1 MHSSEQPATGR
12 RKGRGQRR
20 GRRVDAA
27 TRDAVAGLLA
37 DLPLRRD
44 LLIEHLHRL
53 QDTRGCLRAGDLL
66 ALADLLRIGVAEVY
80 ETATFYAHFDIREDE
95 EPAPALA
102 VRVCDG
108 LSCRLQGA
116 LQLDSALRARL
127 PPADARVLRAPCMG
141 RCDLAPVVQ
150 VGKRHADRA
159 SAADVLALIDE
170 GAFTPLPLVGESLD
184 AYRARGGYRQLQALR
199 DGALPVETVFAELE
213 AAGLRGMGGAGFPT
227 ARKWRLV
234 RAAPAP
240 RYLVC
245 NADEGEP
252 GTFKDR
258 VILEEQTHPFLDGL
272 LLAAACI
279 DADRCWI
286 YLRDE
291 YPAAH
296 ALLRREI
303 AALEAAQLVEPGFID
318 LRRGAGAYICGEESA
333 LIESIEGKRGYPR
346 QRPPYVAEAGLFG
359 RPTLVNNVET
369 LALVPTILAAGGARF
384 GALGGEG
391 FAGLRSY
398 SVSGRVR
405 EPGVKQAPA
414 GISTRQLIDDY
425 CGGMAE
431 GHQLLAYL
439 PGGASGG
446 ILPASLADL
455 PLHFGELEKH
465 GALIG
470 SAALIVLSDRDDL
483 RAAVQAL
490 LEFFADE
497 SCGQCTPCRIGTE
510 KMLALFEAPELDVS
524 LLNELAALMRDASI
538 CGLGQAAPNPLTTAL
553 QYFPQ
558 HQLARKRDE

>member
-1 MHSSEQPATGR
+1 MEEQPVTGR

-20 GRRVDAA
+20 GRRVDAT
-27 TRDAVAGLLA
+27 TRDAVARLLG

-44 LLIEHLHRL
+44 LLLEHLHRL
-53 QDTRGCLRAGDLL
+53 QDSRGCLRAGDLM

-80 ETATFYAHFDIREDE
+80 ETATFYAHFDLRDDN
-95 EPAPALA
+95 EPTPALA
-102 VRVCDG
+102 IRVCEG

-116 LQLDSALRARL
+116 LQLDAALRDQL
-127 PPADARVLRAPCMG
+127 PPTRARVLRAPCMG

-159 SAADVLALIDE
+159 GIPEVLALLDA
-170 GAFTPLPLVGESLD
+170 GVFTALPVSSESLD
-184 AYRARGGYRQLQALR
+184 AYRTRGGYRQLQALR
-199 DGALPVETVFAELE
+199 DGSLAAETIIAEIE

-234 RAAPAP
+234 GAAPAP

-258 VILEEQTHPFLDGL
+258 AILEEQTHQFLDGL

-279 DADRCWI
+279 GAERCWI

-291 YPAAH
+291 YPAVH
-296 ALLRREI
+296 ALLSREI
-303 AALEAAQLVEPGFID
+303 AALEAAELIVPGFID

-369 LALVPTILAAGGARF
+369 LALVPQILADGGARF
-384 GALGGEG
+384 AALGSEG

-405 EPGVKQAPA
+405 QPGVKQAPA
-414 GISTRQLIDDY
+414 GISARKLIDDH
-425 CGGMAE
+425 CGGMAD
-431 GHQLLAYL
+431 GHRLLAYL

-446 ILPASLADL
+446 ILPASMADL

-470 SAALIVLSDRDDL
+470 SAAVIVLSDRDDL

-490 LEFFADE
+490 LEFFVDE
-497 SCGQCTPCRIGTE
+497 SCGQCTPCRVGTE
-510 KMLALFEAPELDVS
+510 KMLALFEAPALDVE
-524 LLNELAALMRDASI
+524 LLGELAAVMRDASI

-553 QYFPQ
+553 QYFPPQ
-558 HQLARKRDE
+558 LLARRRDE

>member
-1 MHSSEQPATGR
+1 
-12 RKGRGQRR
+12 
-20 GRRVDAA
+20 
-27 TRDAVAGLLA
+27 
-37 DLPLRRD
+37 
-44 LLIEHLHRL
+44 
-53 QDTRGCLRAGDLL
+53 
-66 ALADLLRIGVAEVY
+66 
-80 ETATFYAHFDIREDE
+80 

>member
-1 MHSSEQPATGR
+1 MNSHQESVAGR
-12 RKGRGQRR
+12 RKGYGQRQ
-20 GRRVDAA
+20 GRRVDADR
-27 TRDAVAGLLA
+27 RDAVVKLLA

-44 LLIEHLHRL
+44 LLLEHLHRL
-53 QDTRGCLRAGDLL
+53 QDEHGCLRAGDLV

-80 ETATFYAHFDIREDE
+80 ETATFYAHFDLCDDGD
-95 EPAPALA
+95 PVPALA

-108 LSCRLQGA
+108 LACRLQGA
-116 LQLDSALRARL
+116 LQLTASLREWL
-127 PPADARVLRAPCMG
+127 PPLRARVLRAPCMG

-159 SAADVLALIDE
+159 STTEVLALIE
-170 GAFTPLPLVGESLD
+170 AGVLTPLPVVSESFD
-184 AYRARGGYRQLQALR
+184 AYHARGGYQPLQALR
-199 DGALPVETVFAELE
+199 SGVLPTGTVLDEVE
-213 AAGLRGMGGAGFPT
+213 AAGLRGMGGAGFPS

-234 RAAPAP
+234 SHAPAP

-258 VILEEQTHPFLDGL
+258 LILEQQPHQFLEGL

-279 DADRCWI
+279 GAARCWI

-296 ALLRREI
+296 AILSREI
-303 AALEAAQLVEPGFID
+303 ALLERLKLVEAGFIE

-369 LALVPTILAAGGARF
+369 LALVPGIVAGGGARF
-384 GALGGEG
+384 AALGSEG

-414 GISTRQLIDDY
+414 GISARRLIDDY

-446 ILPASLADL
+446 ILPASMADL
-455 PLHFGELEKH
+455 PLQFGELEKV
-465 GALIG
+465 GCLIG
-470 SAALIVLSDRDDL
+470 SAAVIVLSDHDDL

-497 SCGQCTPCRIGTE
+497 SCGQCTPCRVGTE
-510 KMLALFEAPELDVS
+510 KMLAMFRAPEPDLD
-524 LLNELAALMRDASI
+524 LLNELATVMRDASI
-538 CGLGQAAPNPLTTAL
+538 CGLGQAAPNPLMTAL
-553 QYFPQ
+553 RYLPQ
-558 HQLARKRDE
+558 HLMTGHGDG

>member
-1 MHSSEQPATGR
+1 MHNIEEPVAGR
-12 RKGRGQRR
+12 RKGYGQRQ
-20 GRRVDAA
+20 GRRVDAGR
-27 TRDAVAGLLA
+27 RDAVAKLLA

-44 LLIEHLHRL
+44 LLLEHLHRL
-53 QDTRGCLRAGDLL
+53 QDEHACLRSGDLL

-80 ETATFYAHFDIREDE
+80 ETATFYAHFDLCDDGD
-95 EPAPALA
+95 PAPALA

-108 LSCRLQGA
+108 LACRLQGA
-116 LQLDSALRARL
+116 LQLTASLRELL
-127 PPADARVLRAPCMG
+127 PPMRARVLRAPCMG

-159 SAADVLALIDE
+159 STAEVLALIE
-170 GAFTPLPLVGESLD
+170 AAVLTPLPVASESFD
-184 AYRARGGYRQLQALR
+184 AYRARGGYQQLQALR
-199 DGALPVETVFAELE
+199 NGVLPTETLLDEVEV
-213 AAGLRGMGGAGFPT
+213 AGLRGMGGAGFPS

-234 RAAPAP
+234 SKAPAP

-258 VILEEQTHPFLDGL
+258 LILEQQPHQFLEGL
-272 LLAAACI
+272 LLAASCI
-279 DADRCWI
+279 GAARCWI

-296 ALLRREI
+296 AILTREI
-303 AALEAAQLVEPGFID
+303 ALLERLKLVEAGFIE

-333 LIESIEGKRGYPR
+333 LLESIEGKRGYPR

-369 LALVPTILAAGGARF
+369 LALVPGIVAGGGARF
-384 GALGGEG
+384 AALGSEG

-414 GISTRQLIDDY
+414 GISARRLIDDY

-446 ILPASLADL
+446 ILPASMADL
-455 PLHFGELEKH
+455 PLQFGELEKV
-465 GALIG
+465 GCLIG
-470 SAALIVLSDRDDL
+470 SAAVIVLSDHDDL

-497 SCGQCTPCRIGTE
+497 SCGQCTPCRVGTE
-510 KMLALFEAPELDVS
+510 KMLALFCVPEPDLE
-524 LLNELAALMRDASI
+524 LLKELATVMRDASI
-538 CGLGQAAPNPLTTAL
+538 CGLGQAAPNPLITAL
-553 QYFPQ
+553 RYLPQ
-558 HQLARKRDE
+558 HLMTGHGDD

>member
-1 MHSSEQPATGR
+1 MNSSEQPATGR

-20 GRRVDAA
+20 GRRVDTAR
-27 TRDAVAGLLA
+27 RDAVAALVS

-108 LSCRLQGA
+108 LSCRLQGGLPLDAA
-116 LQLDSALRARL
+116 LRGQLDPAR
-127 PPADARVLRAPCMG
+127 ARVLRAPCMG

-159 SAADVLALIDE
+159 SAADVLAMIDGGE
-170 GAFTPLPLVGESLD
+170 FAPLPVLGETLA
-184 AYRARGGYRQLQALR
+184 AYRARGGYQQLQALR
-199 DGALPVETVFAELE
+199 DGTLPVETLIAELE
-213 AAGLRGMGGAGFPT
+213 TAGLRGMGGAGFPT

-279 DADRCWI
+279 GAERCWI

-303 AALEAAQLVEPGFID
+303 AALEAAQLIEPGFID

-346 QRPPYVAEAGLFG
+346 LRPPYVAEAGLFG

-369 LALVPTILAAGGARF
+369 LALVPTILAGGSAYF
-384 GALGGEG
+384 AALGSEG
-391 FAGLRSY
+391 FPGLRSY

-405 EPGVKQAPA
+405 QPGVKQAPA
-414 GISTRQLIDDY
+414 GISTRKLIDDY
-425 CGGMAE
+425 CGGMAD
-431 GHQLLAYL
+431 GHRLLAFL

-446 ILPASLADL
+446 ILPASMAEL
-455 PLHFGELEKH
+455 PLHFGELEQH

-510 KMLALFEAPELDVS
+510 KMLALFEAPELDVP

-558 HQLARKRDE
+558 QLLAGKRDE

>member
-1 MHSSEQPATGR
+1 
-12 RKGRGQRR
+12 
-20 GRRVDAA
+20 
-27 TRDAVAGLLA
+27 
-37 DLPLRRD
+37 
-44 LLIEHLHRL
+44 
-53 QDTRGCLRAGDLL
+53 
-66 ALADLLRIGVAEVY
+66 
-80 ETATFYAHFDIREDE
+80 
-95 EPAPALA
+95 
-102 VRVCDG
+102 
-108 LSCRLQGA
+108 
-116 LQLDSALRARL
+116 
-127 PPADARVLRAPCMG
+127 MG

-159 SAADVLALIDE
+159 STTEVLALIE
-170 GAFTPLPLVGESLD
+170 AGVLTPLPVVSESFD
-184 AYRARGGYRQLQALR
+184 AYRARGGYQPLQALR
-199 DGALPVETVFAELE
+199 SGVLPTGTVLDEVE
-213 AAGLRGMGGAGFPT
+213 AAGLRGMGGAGFPS

-234 RAAPAP
+234 SHAPAP

-258 VILEEQTHPFLDGL
+258 LILEQQPHQFLEGL

-279 DADRCWI
+279 GAARCWI

-296 ALLRREI
+296 AILTREI
-303 AALEAAQLVEPGFID
+303 ALLERLKLVEAGFIE

-369 LALVPTILAAGGARF
+369 LALVPGIVAGGGARF
-384 GALGGEG
+384 AALGSEG

-414 GISTRQLIDDY
+414 GISARRLIDDY

-446 ILPASLADL
+446 ILPASMADL
-455 PLHFGELEKH
+455 PLQFGELEKV
-465 GALIG
+465 GCLIG
-470 SAALIVLSDRDDL
+470 SAAVIVLSDHDDL

-497 SCGQCTPCRIGTE
+497 SCGQCTPCRVGTE
-510 KMLALFEAPELDVS
+510 KMLACSAH
-524 LLNELAALMRDASI
+524 
-538 CGLGQAAPNPLTTAL
+538 PNRTWNCSRNWP
-553 QYFPQ
+553 
-558 HQLARKRDE
+558 R

>member
-1 MHSSEQPATGR
+1 MNSSEQAVAGR

-27 TRDAVAGLLA
+27 ARDAVAELLRG
-37 DLPLRRD
+37 LPLRRD
-44 LLIEHLHRL
+44 LLLEHLHRL
-53 QDTRGCLRAGDLL
+53 QDSRGCLRAADLV
-66 ALADLLRIGVAEVY
+66 ALAALLRIGVAEVY
-80 ETATFYAHFDIREDE
+80 ETATFYAHFDVCDDS
-95 EPAPALA
+95 EPAPTLA

-116 LQLDSALRARL
+116 LPLAASLREQL
-127 PPADARVLRAPCMG
+127 PPTRARVLRAPCMG

-150 VGKRHADRA
+150 VGKRHADGA
-159 SAADVLALIDE
+159 NAATVLALIDAGE
-170 GAFTPLPLVGESLD
+170 FSPLPASGESLA
-184 AYRARGGYRQLQALR
+184 AYRERGGYQQLQALR
-199 DGALPVETVFAELE
+199 DGSLQAATVLAELD
-213 AAGLRGMGGAGFPT
+213 AAGLRGMGGAGFPS

-234 RAAPAP
+234 GAAPAP

-258 VILEEQTHPFLDGL
+258 LILEQQTHQFLDGL
-272 LLAAACI
+272 LLAATCI
-279 DADRCWI
+279 AAERCWI

-296 ALLRREI
+296 ALLAREI
-303 AALEAAQLVEPGFID
+303 ATLEAAALVEPGFID

-369 LALVPTILAAGGARF
+369 LALVPTIIATGGARF
-384 GALGGEG
+384 AALGSER

-405 EPGVKQAPA
+405 QPGVKQAPA
-414 GISTRQLIDDY
+414 GISARQLIDEY
-425 CGGMAE
+425 CGGMAD
-431 GHQLLAYL
+431 GQQLLAYL

-446 ILPASLADL
+446 ILPARLAEL

-465 GALIG
+465 GGLIG
-470 SAALIVLSDRDDL
+470 SAAVIVLSDRDDL
-483 RAAVQAL
+483 RAVVQAL

-510 KMLALFEAPELDVS
+510 KMLALFEAPELDVE
-524 LLNELAALMRDASI
+524 LLGELAAVMRDASI

-553 QYFPQ
+553 QYFPLA
-558 HQLARKRDE
+558 QLTRKRDE